1 MVDLFSVQKVI
12 EQLYDLDENIFAL
25 YVKRKSE
32 SVTGIMEE
40 GMKAG
45 FFDWEHCTVPTTV
58 RNYVKEVLFNLV
70 IIHAEVSK
78 FSESFLLN
86 HYPRL
91 CLFYF
96 CRYMQFR
103 LELWSEFFFDWWSYS
118 QPSSSN

>member
-78 FSESFLLN
+78 FSESFLLK

-91 CLFYF
+91 L
-96 CRYMQFR
+96 
-103 LELWSEFFFDWWSYS
+103 
-118 QPSSSN
+118 SSLLS